1 MMLSMNQIKMKLN
14 KPWLLFA
21 LITTVFWGIWGAFS
35 VSPEKAGFP
44 GTLIYVVWSVT
55 MIVPSLVALKIVN
68 WKLDR
73 DFKSVFYGMLIGLT
87 GAAGQLALLTKALKE
102 GPAHLIFPIISLSPL
117 ITILLSVVF
126 LKERAG
132 MKGKIGILLALI
144 AIPLLSLSP
153 TQHGIHGYAWLIYA
167 LLVFIAWGVQAYFMK
182 YANNIMKAESIF
194 FYMTITGLLLS
205 PIALYFTDF
214 SQPINTGWDGMYSA
228 FFIQMLNSAG
238 ALFLVYA
245 FRYGKAIIVSP
256 LTNAAAPVLTIV
268 LSLIIYSVIPH
279 PLIILGIVLAV
290 ISTYLFS
297 LE

>member
-1 MMLSMNQIKMKLN
+1 MKLN
-14 KPWLLFA
+14 KPWLLYAF
-21 LITTVFWGIWGAFS
+21 ITTVFWGIWGAFS
-35 VSPEKAGFP
+35 ASPENAGFP

-55 MIVPSLVALKIVN
+55 MIAPALIALKIVN
-68 WKLDR
+68 WKLDKNL
-73 DFKSVFYGMLIGLT
+73 KSVFYGTIIGLT

-126 LKERAG
+126 LKEKTG
-132 MKGKIGILLALI
+132 LWGKIGIILALI

-153 TQHGIHGYAWLIYA
+153 AQHGIHGYSWLIYA

-182 YANNIMKAESIF
+182 FANTIMSAESIF

-205 PIALYFTDF
+205 PIALCLTNF
-214 SQPINTGWDGMYSA
+214 SKPINTGWSGMYSA

-268 LSLIIYSVIPH
+268 LSLAIYSIMPQ